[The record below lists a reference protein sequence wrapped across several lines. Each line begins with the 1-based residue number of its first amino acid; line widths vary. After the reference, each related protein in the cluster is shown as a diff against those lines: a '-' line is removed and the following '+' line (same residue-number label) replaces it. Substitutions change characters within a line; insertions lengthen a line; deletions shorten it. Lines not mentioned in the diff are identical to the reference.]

1 MTAEPARLSAEIP
14 APTGTTAEARRRDV
28 EIGRRVLSTEADA
41 LTAMA
46 DGLGDAFADAVERML
61 ACRGRI
67 VVSGMGKSG
76 HVARKIAATLASTG
90 TPAQFLHPAEASH
103 GDLGML
109 TAQDVALVL
118 SNSGGTPE
126 LADVIAHCK
135 RFGIPLIGVASRAE
149 SALLQA
155 SDIRLQLPRAPEACP
170 VGLAPTTSTTLT
182 MALGDALAV
191 ALMERR
197 EFTAEHFRLFHPG
210 GKLGAQLIKVRD
222 LMHDGPA
229 MPLVDADA
237 SMRDVLLEMTRKGFG
252 IAGVLDA
259 DGALTGVV
267 TDGDLRRNMDGLL
280 ERRAGD
286 VATHSPRVISPGA
299 LASEALN
306 LMNDPERP
314 VLCIFVADP
323 ASGPAPVG
331 ILHVHDCLRAGLDH
345 G

>member
-1 MTAEPARLSAEIP
+1 MTEAALRIP
-14 APTGTTAEARRRDV
+14 E
-28 EIGRRVLSTEADA
+28 STEASSDRRALDVEAGRRTLRMESEALDA
-41 LTAMA
+41 LAA
-46 DGLGDAFADAVERML
+46 SLGESFADAVETML
-61 ACRGRI
+61 ECEGRI

-109 TAQDVALVL
+109 TRADVALVL

-135 RFGIPLIGVASRAE
+135 RFGIPLIGMASRPE
-149 SALLQA
+149 SPLLQA
-155 SDIRLQLPRAPEACP
+155 ADIALLLPRAPEACA
-170 VGLAPTTSTTLT
+170 VGMAPTTSTTVS

-197 EFTAEHFRLFHPG
+197 EFTPEHFRMFHPG

-222 LMHDGPA
+222 LMHGGPS
-229 MPLVDADA
+229 MPLVGEDA
-237 SMRDVLLEMTRKGFG
+237 SMREVLLTMTQKGFG
-252 IAGVLDA
+252 VAGVT
-259 DGALTGVV
+259 DGAGDLTGVI

-280 ERRAGD
+280 DRAAGD
-286 VATHSPRVISPGA
+286 VATHSPRVIRADA
-299 LASEALN
+299 LASEALA
-306 LMNDPERP
+306 LMNDPDRP
-314 VLCIFVADP
+314 VLCIFVVERDEDR
-323 ASGPAPVG
+323 APIGV
-331 ILHVHDCLRAGLDH
+331 LHVHDCLRAGLDQ